1 MFTTGLEVM
10 KDIKKRLKV
19 ELKDQALPFKRRE
32 EILSQLY
39 FIDVWVREKEKG
51 GFYKKEFKE
60 MCEKAGVRKES
71 LCETIFTRQFKK

>member
-19 ELKDQALPFKRRE
+19 ELKAQALPFKRRE

-39 FIDVWVREKEKG
+39 YIDAWVREKEKG